1 MAQKIRP
8 DSLRLGIIKDWK
20 SRWFG
25 RKSYKA
31 RLEEDLLIRK
41 FVEQKIKQAGIVS
54 VDIERNANN
63 AYKVIIKASRPGL
76 IIGRGGQ
83 GIEELSAF
91 IKGKLESLQRK
102 RGESKPKINLSVNI
116 EELKRTE
123 VSAQNVAQQ
132 LAFDIE
138 RRLPFRRAMK
148 KSIENAMQNRDVQ
161 GIKVRVSGRLNGAD
175 IARAEVLSRGKL
187 PLQTLRANIDY
198 GQSTA
203 RTTYGAIGIKVWVYK
218 GLVFNKENKDSRN
231 K

>member
-25 RKSYKA
+25 RKSYKS

-41 FVEQKIKQAGIVS
+41 LVEQKIKQAGIVS

-63 AYKVIIKASRPGL
+63 AYKIIIKAARPGL

-83 GIEELSAF
+83 GIEELSKF
-91 IKGKLESLQRK
+91 LRGKLEGLKKS
-102 RGESKPKINLSVNI
+102 RGESKPQINLSVNI

-123 VSAQNVAQQ
+123 IAAQNVAQQ

-138 RRLPFRRAMK
+138 RRLPFRRSMK
-148 KSIENAMQNRDVQ
+148 KIIENSMQNRDVQ

-175 IARAEVLSRGKL
+175 IARSETLSKGKL

-198 GQSTA
+198 GQATA
-203 RTTYGAIGIKVWVYK
+203 NTTYGSIGIKVWVYK
-218 GLVFNKENKDSRN
+218 GLVFSKETNKNERI
-231 K
+231 